1 MKSQTSSI
9 ILVATFIA
17 LLAIYGYFKIGFAGM
32 LFSVTFIGG
41 FVFWLLTT
49 CRAPVEPNAIITPYL
64 ITVVCFIIHVYE
76 EYVSHIEKTLSHL
89 SGTEVSQGNFLLIA
103 AFSAPIIWLTGAIM
117 ILKRW
122 PFGYFLMST
131 FLFGMM
137 FGELSHFVSPL
148 LEGGGYHYSAGMYT
162 VILPIVSAWWTFIKL
177 RKEIK
182 KSVNSH
188 SLNKI

>member
-1 MKSQTSSI
+1 MKSQTSLI
-9 ILVATFIA
+9 FLVATFIA

-49 CRAPVEPNAIITPYL
+49 CRVPIEPKAIITPYL

-89 SGTEVSQGNFLLIA
+89 SGTEVSQDNFLLIA
-103 AFSAPIIWLTGAIM
+103 AFSAPIIWLAGAIM

-122 PFGYFLMST
+122 QFGYFLMST

-137 FGELSHFVSPL
+137 FGELSHFISPL

-162 VILPIVSAWWTFIKL
+162 AILPVISAWWTFIILK
-177 RKEIK
+177 KEVK
-182 KSVNSH
+182 KVVNQSN
-188 SLNKI
+188 L